1 MIYYF
6 LLLNK
11 HKNLSLKRKPD
22 YKRNLII
29 TVLLIVFSI
38 ILLLMMLLV
47 TDTKEDF
54 GTFSVFCVPVIIIL
68 DFSLRFFLK
77 KNASAAIVS
86 YLTLPIPRKILIS
99 YMILSDLSHFW
110 IWGCTL
116 IYGVILAYCGVL
128 TFWTAMILLFFIL
141 LNNYLIVFVKALMG
155 GYVILTYPVCLG
167 FVLVVLLINSLLSPV
182 VMISIIV
189 FVVLFLVA
197 TLFIALER
205 NLYKELNRIAL

>member
-29 TVLLIVFSI
+29 TVLIIVFSI
-38 ILLLMMLLV
+38 IPLLMMLLV

-54 GTFSVFCVPVIIIL
+54 ETFSIFCIPVIIIL

-77 KNASAAIVS
+77 KNASAAIVP
-86 YLTLPIPRKILIS
+86 YLTLPISRKNLIL
-99 YMILSDLSHFW
+99 YMILSDLLRFW

-128 TFWTAMILLFFIL
+128 TFWIAMTLLFFIL

-155 GYVILTYPVCLG
+155 GYAILTYPVWLG
-167 FVLVVLLINSLLSPV
+167 LVLVVLLIDSLLSPV
-182 VMISIIV
+182 FMISIIV
-189 FVVLFLVA
+189 VIVLFLVA
-197 TLFIALER
+197 TLFFTLER
-205 NLYKELNRIAL
+205 NLYKELNCIAL